1 MAETEEIEEIP
12 NNDDKIYQILTG
24 REAAPSRSTL
34 LKELKKKNPAENRP
48 VTPDQA
54 PNIDHEFDALNP
66 GSVRETHHRKT

>member
-24 REAAPSRSTL
+24 REAAASRSTL
-34 LKELKKKNPAENRP
+34 LKELKKKNPERP

-54 PNIDHEFDALNP
+54 PNIDQEFDALNP
-66 GSVRETHHRKT
+66 GSVRGKSKR